1 MRVLFIKPVTPY
13 HSGDVADVAE
23 GYAKNFLIPQN
34 LAVPASAHAIA
45 EAQQRKQKHV
55 AADADAEHDLD
66 ALAKALNGKTVHVEA
81 KAATTGTLYAAV
93 NSTDI
98 TKAIAQQIGYAL
110 PPALQKQLPTL
121 KHTGKHPVTL
131 QIHATTV
138 TFSINI

>member
-66 ALAKALNGKTVHVEA
+66 ALAKASTEKPYTWRQRQRQLVH
-81 KAATTGTLYAAV
+81 
-93 NSTDI
+93 STR
-98 TKAIAQQIGYAL
+98 
-110 PPALQKQLPTL
+110 P
-121 KHTGKHPVTL
+121 
-131 QIHATTV
+131 
-138 TFSINI
+138 

>member
-23 GYAKNFLIPQN
+23 GYAKNFLIPAEP
-34 LAVPASAHAIA
+34 AVPASAHAIA

-66 ALAKALNGKTVHVEA
+66 ALATALNGKTVHVRQRQRQ
-81 KAATTGTLYAAV
+81 LVQSYAAV

-110 PPALQKQLPTL
+110 PACIAETAANTQAHGQTPSNVADPRYNRYL
-121 KHTGKHPVTL
+121 
-131 QIHATTV
+131 
-138 TFSINI
+138 